1 MTNSEQNNKK
11 ANPVI
16 WVILHILL
24 AIMSLSGVFSKMAAG
39 EEFLSFK
46 WCLFYELLL
55 LTLGIY
61 AIGWQQVIKRL
72 PLTVAYANRAVSVI
86 WGCIFGIIFFGE
98 KISTG
103 KIIGGILVIAGVIIF
118 ATSDSNDPQEELE
131 DAEDV

>member
-46 WCLFYELLL
+46 WCLFYGLLL